1 VRSSN
6 PARKNVAI
14 TIILTIPIPGLGHIY
29 CGYRKRGALIL
40 LTMISISILR
50 ILLGGFLSP
59 ESDFAARALGLGFN
73 GWAIYDAY
81 RCVKRVNLAA
91 ERQAEAA
98 HPLRLVTGHSFG
110 ENRKPFG
117 VTVIAI
123 VSIITGVGAL
133 VVGTLAPA
141 GMDAMLDNIP
151 LEWSSWYRLLLAS
164 TGVASCVI
172 GYGLLKGFRWAWTWG
187 ITGLIAGMI
196 WGVLAAFLNSE
207 EALASGLG
215 IVLSM
220 IVIYYF
226 FRPNVREYFRR
237 SRAFAHSSETAITG

>member
-1 VRSSN
+1 
-6 PARKNVAI
+6 VAI
-14 TIILTIPIPGLGHIY
+14 TIILTIPVPGLGHIY
-29 CGYRKRGALIL
+29 CGYRKRGGLIL
-40 LTMISISILR
+40 LTLISISIGGVM
-50 ILLGGFLSP
+50 LGAFLNP
-59 ESDFAARALGLGFN
+59 ESGLVARMFGLGFS

-91 ERQAEAA
+91 ERQAEGVN
-98 HPLRLVTGHSFG
+98 PLRLVMGHSFG

-133 VVGTLAPA
+133 VVGILAPP
-141 GMDAMLDNIP
+141 GMDAMLDNMP
-151 LEWSSWYRLLLAS
+151 LEWSLWYRLLLAS
-164 TGVASCVI
+164 TGGASCVI
-172 GYGLLKGFRWAWTWG
+172 GYGLLKGFRWAWTVG
-187 ITGLIAGMI
+187 IAGLIAGMV
-196 WGVLAAFLNSE
+196 WGVLAALMNSE
-207 EALASGLG
+207 EAVASGLG